1 MSAPAP
7 GGLLALPG
15 DFWETTP
22 RWSLR
27 RRLADGSQ
35 TDVVGHVLRSDSDGV
50 VLLPPDGPA
59 VVVAASDVVARRVIP
74 PRPVRPA
81 SAPEALEVLAARG
94 WPGTRLYRL
103 GGWLLRVGGGWT
115 KRANSCLVAGGPGLP
130 VEAAIELVA
139 GVYAGWGLAPVL
151 QLAHAVGAGSAV
163 ESAVSALGW
172 EPVDPTL
179 FLVAD
184 LRRSAPRTGVDGWE
198 FEWATE
204 PTQAWAGIVRA
215 GEVARVPAA
224 RAVLTSAAASYVTAF
239 EPGGSR
245 ASEVSGVS
253 GRSGGAVA
261 AGRLVRTDDWA
272 GLSCLEVVP
281 HRRRQGL
288 GEAVTRLLLQRA
300 RSSGARFA
308 YLQVEAANT
317 AAVELYRRLGFTV
330 QHTYHYRR
338 PAS

>member
-7 GGLLALPG
+7 GGLLALPA

-35 TDVVGHVLRSDSDGV
+35 TDVVGHVLRSDSTGV
-50 VLLPPDGPA
+50 VLLPPAGPA
-59 VVVAASDVVARRVIP
+59 VVVAAGDVVARRVIP

-81 SAPEALEVLAARG
+81 SSPEALEELAARG
-94 WPGTRLYRL
+94 WPGTQLYRL

-115 KRANSCLVAGGPGLP
+115 KRANSCLVVGDPGLP
-130 VEAAIELVA
+130 VEAALELVA
-139 GVYAGWGLAPVL
+139 EVYAGWGLPPVL
-151 QLAHAVGAGSAV
+151 QLAHAVGAGSSVESV
-163 ESAVSALGW
+163 ESAAAGIGW
-172 EPVDPTL
+172 ESVDPTL

-184 LRRSAPRTGVDGWE
+184 LRQVPSAGGAPEAPDGVE
-198 FEWATE
+198 I
-204 PTQAWAGIVRA
+204 AWAGEPDGPWAGVVR
-215 GEVARVPAA
+215 GGDVARQPAA
-224 RAVLTSAAASYVTAF
+224 VPVLTSAPATYVTAL
-239 EPGGSR
+239 EAG
-245 ASEVSGVS
+245 E
-253 GRSGGAVA
+253 AVA

-300 RSSGARFA
+300 RSCGARFA

-338 PAS
+338 PAA